1 MTISDVVCDHMVDM
15 MEEIAENYMDRL
27 ESPVIREKLDRL
39 FTEMHQAISSLEF
52 GTPVSRAESKK
63 AAVDMF
69 DEIIAE
75 KQD

>member
-52 GTPVSRAESKK
+52 GSPVSRDQSSVAS
-63 AAVDMF
+63 ATMF
-69 DEIIAE
+69 DEIIA
-75 KQD
+75 DNLS